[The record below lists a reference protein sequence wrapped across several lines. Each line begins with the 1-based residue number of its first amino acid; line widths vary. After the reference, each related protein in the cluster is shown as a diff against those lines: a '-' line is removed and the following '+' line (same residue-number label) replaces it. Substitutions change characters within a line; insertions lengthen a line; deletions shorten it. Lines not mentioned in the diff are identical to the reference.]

1 MKEGLTEIISLVDR
15 SGSMQSILD
24 DAIGGFNTF
33 LRSQQ
38 DQPGEAK
45 LSLILFD
52 HEYQIVHQAVDIQQV
67 EPLNQDT
74 YVPRGSTALLDAV
87 GKTIDAVGE
96 RLAATPESE
105 KPAQVIISIL
115 TDGYENASQ
124 TYSKPKVAEMIKHQT
139 EKYNWAFEFQAAN
152 MDAFAAAKELSIAP
166 DRVVQ
171 FEATGEGVRDAF
183 VQQSQRISAM
193 RTRDMDEV

>member
-1 MKEGLTEIISLVDR
+1 MKEELTEIISIVDR
-15 SGSMQSILD
+15 SGSMESILD

-38 DQPGEAK
+38 AQPGEAK

-52 HEYQIVHQAVDIQQV
+52 HEYQVVHQAVDIQQV

-87 GKTIDAVGE
+87 GRTIDAVGE
-96 RLAATPESE
+96 RLTATAESE
-105 KPAQVIISIL
+105 RPSQVIISIL

>member
-1 MKEGLTEIISLVDR
+1 MKEELTEIISIVDR
-15 SGSMQSILD
+15 YGSMESILD

-96 RLAATPESE
+96 RLAATAESE
-105 KPAQVIISIL
+105 KPSQVIVSIL

-171 FEATGEGVRDAF
+171 FEATSQGVREAF
-183 VQQSQRISAM
+183 AQQSQRISAI
-193 RTRDMDEV
+193 RSRDMDKV

>member
-33 LRSQQ
+33 LTAQQ
-38 DQPGEAK
+38 RQPSEAE

-74 YVPRGSTALLDAV
+74 YVPRGSIALLDAV

-124 TYSKPKVAEMIKHQT
+124 TYSKPKVAEMIQHQT

-171 FEATGEGVRDAF
+171 FEATSEGVREAF
-183 VQQSQRISAM
+183 DQQSQRISAM
-193 RTRDMDEV
+193 RSRDMDTV

>member
-1 MKEGLTEIISLVDR
+1 M
-15 SGSMQSILD
+15 
-24 DAIGGFNTF
+24 
-33 LRSQQ
+33 
-38 DQPGEAK
+38 
-45 LSLILFD
+45 
-52 HEYQIVHQAVDIQQV
+52 
-67 EPLNQDT
+67 NQDT

-96 RLAATPESE
+96 RLAATAESE
-105 KPAQVIISIL
+105 RPSQVIISIL

-171 FEATGEGVRDAF
+171 FEATGEGVREAF
-183 VQQSQRISAM
+183 DQQSQRISAM